1 MTVTTS
7 GSSALTLWWPGSGL
21 LCSGTVWKSSAALS
35 KHLPMATVHTC
46 LRTEGTEGG
55 AGIGPWMGLYRTI
68 TTSPIV
74 PVPVQGLSPDDP
86 ADGDPVPESLDLELP
101 IFLWASQ

>member
-1 MTVTTS
+1 
-7 GSSALTLWWPGSGL
+7 
-21 LCSGTVWKSSAALS
+21 
-35 KHLPMATVHTC
+35 MATVHTC